1 MSDADVLSLRETKR
15 PLVRNASKIFCVSL
29 FDPTWTGDVPANSAT
44 LKALIFH
51 LCEYPLLPMELLP
64 IGMKNHVVGR
74 GTTGAP
80 INVKAPWSTIFE
92 I

>member
-1 MSDADVLSLRETKR
+1 MSDADILSLRETKR
-15 PLVRNASKIFCVSL
+15 PLVRNASKIFRISL
-29 FDPTWTGDVPANSAT
+29 FDPTWAGDVPANSAT

-51 LCEYPLLPMELLP
+51 LGEYPLLPMELLP
-64 IGMKNHVVGR
+64 IGMKNHIMSR
-74 GTTGAP
+74 GATRAP

>member
-1 MSDADVLSLRETKR
+1 MSDADILSLQETKR
-15 PLVRNASKIFCVSL
+15 PLVRNASKIFRISL
-29 FDPTWTGDVPANSAT
+29 FDPIWAGDVLANSAT

-51 LCEYPLLPMELLP
+51 LGEYPLLP
-64 IGMKNHVVGR
+64 IGMKNHIMSR
-74 GTTGAP
+74 GATRAP